1 MRRLLISLASILA
14 FSAILT
20 FYPGEYFTA
29 ILLYFVLFFGITI
42 AMGLRTYRR
51 GMATVQEISKG
62 KPLLEIDEKEVGK
75 IMEKDKELLAEY
87 RRLTRSSLI
96 PLLLLPVFM
105 VLATVLFPT
114 LPPLLESTAGP
125 VIGAYPARF
134 LAYVTI
140 FSIFSA
146 ISMLLFKPPTMPRIV
161 RNVKIYEGGMVV
173 DKVVGLKAPI
183 EVEDYTVNPERR
195 FIQFKLNNQIFRI
208 YYKDVK
214 ELDSI
219 LLKIIKPLK
228 QRSQ

>member
-14 FSAILT
+14 FSTILT
-20 FYPGEYFTA
+20 FYPDEFFTA

-42 AMGLRTYRR
+42 ALGLRTYRK
-51 GMATVQEISKG
+51 GVVAVKEISKG
-62 KPLLEIDEKEVGK
+62 KPLFEIDEKEIGK
-75 IMEKDKELLAEY
+75 IMEKDKELVAEY
-87 RRLTRSSLI
+87 KRLTRSTLM
-96 PLLLLPVFM
+96 PLLLLPAFM
-105 VLATVLFPT
+105 VLALILFPT
-114 LPPLLESTAGP
+114 LPPLLESTLGP
-125 VIGAYPARF
+125 VIGVYPARF
-134 LAYVTI
+134 FAYVLV

-146 ISMLLFKPPTMPRIV
+146 ISLLLFKPPTMPRIV
-161 RNVKIYEGGMVV
+161 RNVKIYEGGMVL

-183 EVEDYTVNPERR
+183 EVEEYTVNPERR

-214 ELDSI
+214 ELDGI